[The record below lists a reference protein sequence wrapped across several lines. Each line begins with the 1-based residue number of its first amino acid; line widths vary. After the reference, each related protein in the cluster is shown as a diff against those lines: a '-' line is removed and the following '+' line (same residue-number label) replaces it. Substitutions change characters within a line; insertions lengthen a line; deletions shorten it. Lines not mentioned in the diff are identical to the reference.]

1 MSFEAAMFPL
11 GSVLLPGTLLP
22 LHIFE
27 DRYRMMI
34 SDVLAGDGQFGVAF
48 IARGHEVGGGEER
61 TSVGVMATIVEASRF
76 EDGRWAIGALAGR
89 RFRVSDWLAD
99 DPYPRAMIDWWEDLP
114 GEPIPADAVHRSLDL
129 INEVSEMA
137 AELGYSSPMIP
148 ESLPS
153 DPVALSYLLTSIAP
167 LGPSDRFDL
176 LCAQSVPQRLVLLE
190 QRLQDQQILFG
201 AQLAMEAGEG
211 AGS

>member
-1 MSFEAAMFPL
+1 
-11 GSVLLPGTLLP
+11 
-22 LHIFE
+22 
-27 DRYRMMI
+27 
-34 SDVLAGDGQFGVAF
+34 
-48 IARGHEVGGGEER
+48 
-61 TSVGVMATIVEASRF
+61 MATIVEASRF

-114 GEPIPADAVHRSLDL
+114 GESIPAELLNRSLEL
-129 INEVSEMA
+129 INTVGDMA
-137 AELGYSSPMIP
+137 SELGYTSPPIP

-153 DPVALSYLLTSIAP
+153 EPVELSYLLTSIAP

-176 LCAQSVPQRLVLLE
+176 LCAQGAPQRLLLLE

-201 AQLAMEAGEG
+201 AQLAMGGGEG
-211 AGS
+211 IGS

>member
-34 SDVLAGDGQFGVAF
+34 TDVLAGDGQFGVSF
-48 IARGHEVGGGEER
+48 IARGHEVGGGEVR
-61 TSVGVMATIVEASRF
+61 TPVGVMATIVEASRF

-114 GEPIPADAVHRSLDL
+114 GESIPAELLNRSLEL
-129 INEVSEMA
+129 INTVGDMA
-137 AELGYSSPMIP
+137 SELGYTSPPIP

-153 DPVALSYLLTSIAP
+153 DPVELSYLLTSIAP

-176 LCAQSVPQRLVLLE
+176 LCAQGAPQRILLLE

-201 AQLAMEAGEG
+201 AQLAMGGGEG
-211 AGS
+211 IGS